1 FECRLEKSSRKAAIA
16 LTAFGALTKMPGFL
30 RSGTASNAEERPPV
44 YAVIRTG
51 GKQYRVSTGDKL
63 RIERLNAEVGD
74 VIDFDQ
80 VLLVGA
86 GSDIRVG
93 APLVPGGIVQG
104 KVLDQGRGKKI
115 DIVKFKRRA
124 HY

>member
-1 FECRLEKSSRKAAIA
+1 
-16 LTAFGALTKMPGFL
+16 MPGFL

-51 GKQYRVSTGDKL
+51 GKHYRVSTGDKL

-124 HY
+124 HYRRTGGHRQHYTEVEITSISGGEAA